1 MIRVVIT
8 FLLSLTSIVVSAQRV
23 TISGYVTDSRSGEP
37 LIGAAVIDSGSSLG
51 CMSGN
56 SGFFSLSLTPGQKT
70 IVVSYLGY
78 EDHAETLDL
87 RSSRVM
93 DFHLDESTPFLE
105 GAMVTARHGKFGAH
119 GTQMSAIEVP
129 LNQIKS
135 IPAIAGEVDVIKA
148 LQLLPGVQSGA
159 EGSAGLYVRGG
170 GPDENLLLMDGVPL
184 YNVNHLFGF
193 FSVFNADALKN
204 VTLYKG
210 SFPARFGGH
219 LSSVIDVRLNDGN
232 ENEYHGSVSVGLIS
246 SKVNVEGP
254 IVKGRTTFNVSAR
267 RTYLDLIRAP
277 YQWMTNISHMQNSGK
292 KDKMMTGYD
301 FYDLNLKLTHKL
313 GNGDRMS
320 LTFYSGDDN
329 AHVKSKSHSSTEIT
343 VQDPATG
350 IETPTGVTSISD
362 DSMKM
367 GWRWG
372 NLLTAFK
379 WNHAVSPKL
388 YMHMGVNLTRYRS
401 NVGSDME
408 NSSYR
413 LENDERYDVVRTA
426 ARLDYVSLISDLTA
440 DIDFDWSPAPQHEV
454 KFGNVY
460 TFHTFNPGVNSM
472 SRKYYGDV
480 PLEDTGIEFGNGKIA
495 AHEAALYLEDN
506 WTLASWL
513 KANLG
518 FRTSL
523 YAVSGKTY
531 LSAEPRVSARA
542 LLTDDLSIKASYS
555 TMSQYIL
562 LLSNSSMS
570 LPSDMWVPV
579 TTNIRPMRS
588 QQTAAGVFY
597 DFGMFDIS
605 AEVYYKT
612 MDNVIEYKDG
622 ASYFG
627 AASSWEDMV
636 CVGRGWSY
644 GIELFAQK
652 KIGKTSGWIGYTW
665 SKAMRQF
672 DREGNIINDGNPFP
686 AKYDRRHDLS
696 MTVTHRFSK
705 KFDLSANFVYATGN
719 RGTLGYEDI
728 PKALLGTS
736 DSLESGFFYWNIY
749 DVRYIPYRNNYRM
762 PEYHRLD
769 VGMNF
774 YKQKEHGERIWNIS
788 IYNVYSRLNPFI
800 VTTDV
805 ETDYE
810 HGQFHSRNVLKKIA
824 IFPTIP
830 SFSYTY
836 KF

>member
-1 MIRVVIT
+1 MRRAILSI
-8 FLLSLTSIVVSAQRV
+8 LLSLTSIVTSAQSV
-23 TISGYVTDSRSGEP
+23 TISGYVTDARSGEP
-37 LIGAAVIDSGSSLG
+37 LIGAAVIDSDSSLG
-51 CMSGN
+51 SVSGN
-56 SGFFSLSLTPGQKT
+56 SGFFSLSLAPGQKT

-78 EDHAETLDL
+78 EDHTEVIDL

-93 DFHLDESTPFLE
+93 NFRLDESTAFLE
-105 GAMVTARHGKFGAH
+105 GALVTAHHSELGAH

-129 LNQIKS
+129 LTQIKS

-148 LQLLPGVQSGA
+148 LQLLPGVQSGT

-246 SKVNVEGP
+246 SKINVEGP

-277 YQWMTNISHMQNSGK
+277 YQWMAGISRRQTTGK
-292 KDKMMTGYD
+292 DEKLTTGYD

-313 GNGDRMS
+313 DNGDRMS
-320 LTFYSGDDN
+320 LTFYTGDDN
-329 AHVKSKSHSSTEIT
+329 ARMRSKSHRSTEQM
-343 VQDPATG
+343 V
-350 IETPTGVTSISD
+350 SD

-367 GWRWG
+367 DWRWG
-372 NLLTAFK
+372 NLLSSFR
-379 WNHAVSPKL
+379 WNHAIGPKL
-388 YMHMGVNLTRYRS
+388 YMYLGANYTQYRS
-401 NVGSDME
+401 NVGSDLE

-413 LENDERYDVVRTA
+413 LEGGKKTEAVRTIA
-426 ARLDYVSLISDLTA
+426 SLGYLSLINDVTA
-440 DIDFDWSPAPQHEV
+440 NTDFDWSPTPQHDI
-454 KFGNVY
+454 KFGSIY
-460 TFHTFNPGVNSM
+460 TFHAFNPGVNSL
-472 SRKYYGDV
+472 SQQYYGDA
-480 PLEDTGIEFGNGKIA
+480 PLEDTRREFGNERIH
-495 AHEAALYLEDN
+495 AHEAAGYLEDN
-506 WTLASWL
+506 WILTPWL

-518 FRTSL
+518 VRASL
-523 YAVSGKTY
+523 YGVSGKTY
-531 LSAEPRVSARA
+531 ASAEPRVSARA
-542 LLTDDLSIKASYS
+542 LLTDDFSIKASYS
-555 TMSQYIL
+555 TMSQYIH
-562 LLSNSSMS
+562 LLSNSSLS

-579 TTNIRPMRS
+579 TTEIRPMKS
-588 QQTAAGVFY
+588 QQAAAGVFY
-597 DFGMFDIS
+597 DFGMFDLS
-605 AEVYYKT
+605 AEAYYKT

-622 ASYFG
+622 ASYLG
-627 AASSWEDMV
+627 DASRWEDLV
-636 CVGRGWSY
+636 SVGRGWSY
-644 GIELFAQK
+644 GVELFAQK
-652 KIGKTSGWIGYTW
+652 KVGKTTGWIGYTW

-672 DREGNIINDGNPFP
+672 DREGNVINDGKPFP
-686 AKYDRRHDLS
+686 ARHDRRHDLS
-696 MTVTHRFSK
+696 MTVTHRFSR

-719 RGTLGYEDI
+719 RGSLGYEDI
-728 PKALLGTS
+728 PDAKLGIAGEG
-736 DSLESGFFYWNIY
+736 DPGFFYWNFY
-749 DVRYIPYRNNYRM
+749 SVHYIPHRNNYRM
-762 PEYHRLD
+762 PAYHRLD

-800 VTTDV
+800 VTPDLQTDN
-805 ETDYE
+805 DN
-810 HGQFHSRNVLKKIA
+810 GQLRSRYVLRKIA
-824 IFPTIP
+824 IFPILP